1 MSTTFDLRGL
11 AAPQPT
17 EAEAVA
23 RPKPATP
30 RRATPRRPVAVAGV
44 VGEAARTKIGGR
56 PRLSLA
62 ALWQGVFRS
71 GRAGLCACAILI
83 LSALGLIYITQI
95 SHVARYGYRLSALQ
109 QQQAK
114 LDRENELL
122 QNRIDTERTLAQA
135 SRLADADYKMQPLLD
150 GARTTVSASA
160 APRAGATVTTS
171 VSGNAPQ
178 IRFITAQRPRVA
190 VSRSAAPV
198 APLTIIDRLWNRLV
212 GVGVAR
218 AAE

>member
-11 AAPQPT
+11 AAPRPT
-17 EAEAVA
+17 EADAA
-23 RPKPATP
+23 RPKPAAP
-30 RRATPRRPVAVAGV
+30 RRAISRRPAAVAG
-44 VGEAARTKIGGR
+44 GAARPIATR
-56 PRLSLA
+56 RSQLTVA
-62 ALWQGVFRS
+62 AIRQSVLRS

-83 LSALGLIYITQI
+83 LSTLGLIYITQI

-122 QNRIDTERTLAQA
+122 QNRLDTERTLAQA
-135 SRLADADYKMQPLLD
+135 SKLAGTDYKMQPLLD

-160 APRAGATVTTS
+160 APRAGATATAATAS
-171 VSGNAPQ
+171 RNAPQ
-178 IRFITAQRPRVA
+178 IRFVTAQRPRIA
-190 VSRSAAPV
+190 ASIPAAPT
-198 APLTIIDRLWNRLV
+198 APLTVIDRLWNRLV